1 MSILEAMSSTAP
13 NPYVARANYGDLFER
28 LLDPMFLVDEKETL
42 ILAANPA
49 AERDLGSPE
58 ASLVGMKL
66 KDLIFEKDAPTFE
79 KYLRMAKRH
88 PMRFE
93 VRFKSAA
100 GSTPVI
106 EIQAGTTP
114 LAGGEVVIEI
124 LCRDI
129 TYQKEIEQK
138 LLESSSTDEL
148 TQLSNR
154 RHFKTL
160 ATREHDR
167 ATRYRDQYAI
177 ILMDI
182 DHFKNY
188 NDRNGHPAG
197 DALLREFSA
206 LLKKAC
212 RLADLPARYGGEEF
226 IILCPSTAPKASMVL
241 AERLLEAIR
250 SHPFTYGNTQPL
262 GRVTASIGVAGFP
275 EGGST
280 IDDVIRKADEALYR
294 SKNEGRNRASLAT

>member
-1 MSILEAMSSTAP
+1 MDASAP
-13 NPYVARANYGDLFER
+13 INPYIARASYGDFFEQ
-28 LLDPMFLVDEKETL
+28 LLDPMFLVDDADTT

-49 AERDLGSPE
+49 ALNDLGGEDSP
-58 ASLVGMKL
+58 LVGAKL
-66 KDLIFEKDAPTFE
+66 RDLIFEKDAPTFD

-100 GSTPVI
+100 GTTPVI
-106 EIQAGTTP
+106 EILAGQIT
-114 LAGGEVVIEI
+114 LAGGQVATQI

-138 LLESSSTDEL
+138 LLENSSTDEL

-167 ATRYRDQYAI
+167 AARYRDQYAI
-177 ILMDI
+177 ILIDI

-188 NDRNGHPAG
+188 NDLNGHPAG
-197 DALLREFSA
+197 DALLREFSN
-206 LLKKAC
+206 LLRKAC
-212 RLADLPARYGGEEF
+212 RSADLPARYGGEEF
-226 IILCPSTAPKASMVL
+226 IVLCPSTAPKASMVL
-241 AERLLEAIR
+241 ADRLLDAIR
-250 SHPFTYGNTQPL
+250 AHPFPHGNTQPL
-262 GRVTASIGVAGFP
+262 GRVTVSVGIAGYP
-275 EGGST
+275 EGGT
-280 IDDVIRKADEALYR
+280 TVEDVVRRADEALYR
-294 SKNEGRNRASLAT
+294 SKHEGRNRATLHT

>member
-1 MSILEAMSSTAP
+1 MNVQAP
-13 NPYVARANYGDLFER
+13 NPYLTRASYGDFFER
-28 LLDPMFLVDEKETL
+28 LLDPMFLVDETETR

-49 AERDLGSPE
+49 AERDLGSPDG
-58 ASLVGMKL
+58 SLVGVRL
-66 KDLIFEKDAPTFE
+66 KDLIFDKDAPTFE

-93 VRFKSAA
+93 VRFKSAS

-106 EIQAGTTP
+106 EVLAGTVV
-114 LAGGEVVIEI
+114 LAGGESVTEI

-160 ATREHDR
+160 TTREHER
-167 ATRYRDQYAI
+167 AARYRDRYAI
-177 ILMDI
+177 ILIDI

-197 DALLREFSA
+197 DALLRDFST
-206 LLKKAC
+206 LLKKVC

-226 IILCPSTAPKASMVL
+226 IILCPSTPPRASLVL
-241 AERLLEAIR
+241 ADRILEAIR
-250 SHPFTYGNTQPL
+250 SHPFPYGNAQPL
-262 GRVTASIGVAGFP
+262 GRVTASLGVAGYP

-280 IDDVIRKADEALYR
+280 VDDIIRKADEALYR
-294 SKNEGRNRASLAT
+294 SKNEGRNRVTLST

>member
-1 MSILEAMSSTAP
+1 MDGPATP
-13 NPYVARANYGDLFER
+13 NPYIARAHYRDFFEQ
-28 LLDPMFLVDEKETL
+28 LLDPMFLLDDADTT

-49 AERDLGSPE
+49 ALNDLGGEGSP
-58 ASLVGMKL
+58 LVGAKL
-66 KDLIFEKDAPTFE
+66 RDLIFEKDAPTFD

-100 GSTPVI
+100 GSTPVM
-106 EIQAGTTP
+106 EV
-114 LAGGEVVIEI
+114 LAGNITLEGGQVANQI

-167 ATRYRDQYAI
+167 AARYRDQYAI
-177 ILMDI
+177 ILLDV

-188 NDRNGHPAG
+188 NDLNGHPAG

-206 LLKKAC
+206 LLRKAC
-212 RLADLPARYGGEEF
+212 RSADLPARYGGEEF
-226 IILCPSTAPKASMVL
+226 IVLCPSTAPKASMVL
-241 AERLLEAIR
+241 ADRILEAIR
-250 SHPFTYGNTQPL
+250 SHPFPHGNTQPL
-262 GRVTASIGVAGFP
+262 GRVTVSLGIAGYP
-275 EGGST
+275 EGGT
-280 IDDVIRKADEALYR
+280 TVDDVIRKADEALYR
-294 SKNEGRNRASLAT
+294 SKNDGRNRATLLA